1 MHIFFDGWEGIV
13 RTLIL
18 GILAY
23 VMIVT
28 YLRLSG
34 LRTLSKMNAF
44 DFIVTI
50 ALGSTLASILLSKE
64 VTLAEG
70 TVAVGTLVGLQFLV
84 TWISV
89 RARWAVGPSPVSPC
103 SCSTTASSSTTLLSV
118 PASLPMKSTWRYAG
132 PASRACRTPTPWF
145 WKQMAR
151 SRSYRRVNKKVSP
164 VSMALLGHPPL
175 DAALAYLSL

>member
-89 RARWAVGPSPVSPC
+89 RARWVRRAITGEP
-103 SCSTTASSSTTLLSV
+103 LLLLYNGELLDD
-118 PASLPMKSTWRYAG
+118 ALK
-132 PASRACRTPTPWF
+132 RARVTPDE
-145 WKQMAR
+145 
-151 SRSYRRVNKKVSP
+151 VH
-164 VSMALLGHPPL
+164 MALRGAGLQGMQNAHAVVLETDGTFTVLPQGEQKGKSSL
-175 DAALAYLSL
+175 DGVVGAPTA